1 MLFRSWT
8 QKPRNKSLS
17 NLLVERTQLMMKMD
31 IMRGGEGGGVVPFL
45 GAQEQEYYQRGGG
58 DKIHSYT
65 SQSGTL

>member
-1 MLFRSWT
+1 
-8 QKPRNKSLS
+8 
-17 NLLVERTQLMMKMD
+17 MMKMD

-65 SQSGTL
+65 SQSGTLEWRNGGGNGG